1 VTQALE
7 DVEKWYIQNRPVYES
22 LLDAVTNII
31 ESLLKRETTVRYH
44 IVRSRVKEYDSF
56 RAKLEEGIKN
66 KKYDQPEDM
75 TDFAALR
82 VICYLRQDKK
92 IVSGLLHDNF
102 KVIKSEDKSLDL
114 GPDKIGYNA
123 IHLDAMFKE
132 DRANLPEHQRYKG
145 LKFEIQI
152 TTILQHIYA
161 QIGHD
166 LLYKPNNVLPYE
178 IQDSI
183 NKTSAELEGLDE
195 KFERIMWDV
204 DDYRKDLNVPIDEP
218 SLRKYLLR
226 NFGDIIDFK
235 TEYGSV
241 KDTYVVDQ
249 LHSVGIFTLA
259 EFEKIIPANFKERYH
274 KISPDKHGTY
284 VTGLAVWFLII
295 HDHKKYFAEAYKQI
309 YGVFNSHDYRLFKE
323 FGVNTSEFPSDI
335 FDCD

>member
-1 VTQALE
+1 LE
-7 DVEKWYIQNRPVYES
+7 DIAKWYIQNRPVYES
-22 LLDAVTNII
+22 LLEAVTSII
-31 ESLLKRETTVRYH
+31 ESLLKRESTVRYYL
-44 IVRSRVKEYDSF
+44 VQSRVKEYNSF
-56 RAKLEEGIKN
+56 VAKLPKGIED
-66 KKYDQPEDM
+66 KKYAQPKDM

-82 VICYLRQDKK
+82 VICYLRQDKE
-92 IVSGLLHDNF
+92 IVAGLLHDNF
-102 KVIKSEDKSLDL
+102 RVIKREDKSLDK
-114 GPDKIGYNA
+114 GVDKIGYNA
-123 IHLDAMFKE
+123 IHLDAMLKD
-132 DRANLPEHQRYKG
+132 DRATLPEHQRYKG

-195 KFERIMWDV
+195 KFERIMWNV
-204 DDYRKDLNVPIDEP
+204 DDYRKDLDVPIDEP

-226 NFGDIIDFK
+226 NFGDILDFK

-241 KDTYVVDQ
+241 RDTYVVDQ
-249 LHSVGIFTLA
+249 LHSLGIYTFA
-259 EFEKIIPANFKERYH
+259 EFEKIIPPNFKERYR

-295 HDHKKYFAEAYKQI
+295 HDHKKYFEEAYKPI
-309 YGVFNSHDYRLFKE
+309 YGVFNSHDYRLFEE
-323 FGVNTSEFPSDI
+323 FGVNISELPSDI